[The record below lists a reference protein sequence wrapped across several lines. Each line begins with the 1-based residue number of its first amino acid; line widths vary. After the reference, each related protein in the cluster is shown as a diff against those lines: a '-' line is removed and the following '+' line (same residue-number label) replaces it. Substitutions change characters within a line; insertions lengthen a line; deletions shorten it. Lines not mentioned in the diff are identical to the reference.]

1 VKYLLVI
8 ALLFFY
14 NYKAF
19 AENFL
24 IANPQMQDSRFKESV
39 ILLLYHNEFGASGL
53 VINKPEKTMNILELF
68 SAANMP
74 IPDNIINKDLR
85 IFWGGPIN
93 NHHLFFIHSSEYKSK
108 NPIIINNRFSI
119 TRSSD
124 ILYDIANDK
133 GPDKFIIVKGFSVWS
148 PGQLNEELNR
158 NSWEEM
164 KDIYLNIFDN
174 NKNIWQ
180 ILINS
185 QGV

>member
-1 VKYLLVI
+1 MYI
-8 ALLFFY
+8 
-14 NYKAF
+14 
-19 AENFL
+19 
-24 IANPQMQDSRFKESV
+24 
-39 ILLLYHNEFGASGL
+39 H
-53 VINKPEKTMNILELF
+53 
-68 SAANMP
+68 
-74 IPDNIINKDLR
+74 
-85 IFWGGPIN
+85 N